1 MKKFVCILIALA
13 VLGLLISG
21 CGSVVPDED
30 LSRMVKS
37 VFVQMSDIN
46 PNINATLMLNDKNG
60 SMMIKAKG
68 ALPEHEYKIWASWL
82 VNGLDWHGLDWTLT
96 STNRGTLQFREY
108 IPENAPTFWSAD
120 SVTIMILEED
130 TNVLQAVITR

>member
-1 MKKFVCILIALA
+1 MKKFVYILIALA

-60 SMMIKAKG
+60 SMMIKANG
-68 ALPEHEYKIWASWL
+68 ALPEHGYEISARWYVGSDL
-82 VNGLDWHGLDWTLT
+82 HGLDWPLT

-108 IPENAPTFWSAD
+108 IRENAPTFWSAD

>member
-1 MKKFVCILIALA
+1 MKKFVYILIALA

-37 VFVQMSDIN
+37 VFVQVGSLN

-60 SMMIKAKG
+60 SMMIKANG
-68 ALPEHEYKIWASWL
+68 ALPEHEYQIA
-82 VNGLDWHGLDWTLT
+82 VNWPDHHLDWQLT
-96 STNRGTLQFREY
+96 STNRGTLLFREY
-108 IPENAPTFWSAD
+108 IPENAPTFWSAG
-120 SVTIMILEED
+120 SVTITIGEEQFGGY
-130 TNVLQAVITR
+130 TNVLQADIIR